1 MRPRW
6 VPAAWS
12 VALLIYSVLI
22 YGQIVQGVSAM
33 WVTDIAWT
41 LSAAVTTF
49 GCFRAALR
57 SRNEDRTA
65 WLLFGCA
72 FGCWL
77 LGQLIWDWQ
86 ELVLAYSVP
95 FPSAS
100 DAFFTAFGIISIA
113 ALFALR
119 DPLPALRMTARNVGN
134 FGLIICSLAVAMLT
148 ALYEPMIATDRTLA
162 YVTIALIEAT
172 SIISAFVFSVYFLWS
187 HRWGTHT
194 NVLTLVVLSYA
205 VHGSITLFYVHSLII
220 SEFGASHYLNA
231 AWILAMGL
239 QHWASCEQ
247 VHVARGAA
255 TISSDALFAR
265 ERRVEALLPGLLLLA
280 LVVAAA
286 AFHEHLTPR
295 VLRINIVLIGLFAII
310 LLARESWMYSRE
322 RRLKSLLQSST
333 AQVDEAQRTLEATLA
348 ELRATEERLRL
359 TASAGNVGLF
369 EHDLLTGKVSYS
381 SHYKRQLGWEDADI
395 GDTLDEWNQ
404 RVHGDDRDKVV
415 AEVDEAITVPGKE
428 IRVEHRLRHRNGHYR
443 WFLAQATVR
452 RAENGEPLAVVGSQ
466 VDITRLKKTEQALR
480 DSEARY
486 RELAAQLEVRVTERT
501 AQLQDA
507 YLELEGF
514 AYAVSHDLKAP
525 LRAIDGYSHL
535 LEQSA
540 REKLSPEEHAYVERL
555 RTSALRM
562 AALID
567 GLLAYSRVERRE
579 LHIVEVKLDEI
590 INEALV
596 EQEPILANRHLSLT
610 CEVPE
615 VTLFVDREALLI
627 VMRNLIDNSVKFT
640 RRQASPMLDI
650 QASVRDGRVTIE
662 VRDNGIGFDPAYH
675 DKIFTIFNRLDASTE
690 YEGTGAGLAL
700 ARKAVQRMNGRL
712 WATSELGQGATFFVE
727 IPIGVGMPL

>member
-1 MRPRW
+1 